1 MLTEPRA
8 GSPRSSTY
16 KLIAARPAQI
26 DLTTNFEDGSA
37 PLYTKAI
44 YSIQGDDLTYC
55 VAPPGQA
62 RPAALATGKGD
73 ECTLVVLKRVG
84 LVLE

>member
-8 GSPRSSTY
+8 GSARSSTF

-26 DLTTNFEDGSA
+26 DLTTIFEDGSD
-37 PLYTKAI
+37 PLYTKGI

-55 VAPPGQA
+55 IAPPGQP
-62 RPAALATGKGD
+62 RPAELVTQKGD
-73 ECTLVVLKRVG
+73 ECTLVVLKRAASAA
-84 LVLE
+84 E